1 MSSSFANKLIR
12 RALGLLGFA
21 AVSCDG
27 EPLGT
32 GGRGD
37 DVAVMYGV
45 PTVEFRVS
53 GKVTDGNS
61 DVLEGISVTRFGE
74 EMARSSEEGSFEF
87 TTLKTGFGRDKTDTI
102 VLNFHDGISDREGGA
117 YKPVTQNVIANK
129 TEEGS
134 GFWDNGTYV
143 ANDVK
148 VEMTR

>member
-1 MSSSFANKLIR
+1 MSSRFANKLFR

-32 GGRGD
+32 GGHGD

-74 EMARSSEEGSFEF
+74 EMARSSENGSFEF
-87 TTLKTGFGRDKTDTI
+87 TTVKTSFGRDKTDTL
-102 VLNFHDGISDREGGA
+102 VLNFHDGKADREGGA
-117 YKPVTQNVIANK
+117 YKPVSQTVTARK
-129 TEEGS
+129 TEDGT
-134 GFWDNGTYV
+134 GMWDNGSYV